1 MCREVREQLLS
12 SPLHNELTER
22 GDLKVLVLYPDED
35 LTAWKEHLTDYP
47 TAWINGYDKGCHI
60 ERKNLYNINA
70 IPALYLLDKQKMVLV
85 KDSTNVAEIEQILW
99 HISTK

>member
-12 SPLHNELTER
+12 SPKLNELTER

-47 TAWINGYDKGCHI
+47 SAWINGYDKNKVI
-60 ERKNLYNINA
+60 TRERSYDLRA
-70 IPALYLLDKQKMVLV
+70 IPALYLLDKEKRVMA
-85 KDSTNVAEIEQILW
+85 KDCTDVAYIEGLI
-99 HISTK
+99 IKSE